1 MAVAEKDSLKV
12 RLTGENLKAV
22 GKTAALVLLG
32 MLGGQMGR
40 DIWPG
45 PAKADDVQDV
55 RAELRTELRNIQA
68 RLTSIEANVQNMS
81 YSMCEMKNDRLQDQ
95 GKAPRL
101 CTLPN

>member
-32 MLGGQMGR
+32 MLGGQVGR

-55 RAELRTELRNIQA
+55 RAELLVIQN
-68 RLTSIEANVQNMS
+68 RLTNIEANVQNIN
-81 YSMCEMKNDRLQDQ
+81 YTMCEMKNDRLQDQ

-101 CTLPN
+101 CTMPN